1 MIEFNEELQA
11 EDLNNAELVAFGVA
25 VEKWIEVLDM
35 LIGDL

>member
-25 VEKWIEVLDM
+25 VEKWIK
-35 LIGDL
+35 GDS